1 MLEVELELFFLIIVL
16 ATFATAFLS
25 SIFGMLGGLILMG
38 ILVSLLPV
46 APAMV
51 LHGLIQTTSN
61 GYRAWL
67 NRNDINWKIISS
79 LLLGSIFS
87 LIILF
92 FIAFQPNQITVIFAL
107 GVLPFI
113 AWLVPKEFSL
123 DITKPPIAVLAG
135 FVVVFTNL
143 IAGVGGPL
151 LDVFFQRVEMTRHQ
165 VVATKAVAQ
174 TIGHISKIVFFGGLI
189 ISFSFE
195 NWPDPLLLA
204 TAVVLSVIGTTLGKR
219 VLDIIDDEIFF
230 RWTQIIIL
238 SVGALFI
245 IRGFYLLV

>member
-123 DITKPPIAVLAG
+123 DITKPHIAVLAG

-245 IRGFYLLV
+245 IRGLYLLV